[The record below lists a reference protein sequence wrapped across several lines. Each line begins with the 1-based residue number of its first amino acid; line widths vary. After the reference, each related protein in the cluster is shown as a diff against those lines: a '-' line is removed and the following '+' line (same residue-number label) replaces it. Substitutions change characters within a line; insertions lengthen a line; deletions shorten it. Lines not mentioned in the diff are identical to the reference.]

1 MGYLYTIL
9 VIRKRTLS
17 NCAKK
22 FLKKSKQTEIMPPK
36 KRTSYTDSDDFPQFV
51 KMDSHEDFL
60 IECTNYTKNGGT
72 DSLEELKN
80 KRRKYQNL
88 GHARKTRQ
96 KRATIRQNLEEDLVI
111 LEEMKGMVV
120 EKQIFLETE
129 IDSEEEWIEGAE
141 TAIRKRHLEL
151 TNSLPSAQPVDIG
164 TVMKEIES
172 VSAAHK
178 QCQSSN
184 MVRVVL
190 EKREDVV

>member
-1 MGYLYTIL
+1 
-9 VIRKRTLS
+9 
-17 NCAKK
+17 
-22 FLKKSKQTEIMPPK
+22 MPPK
-36 KRTSYTDSDDFPQFV
+36 KRISYTESPDFPQFV
-51 KMDSHEDFL
+51 KVDSYENFL
-60 IECTNYTKNGGT
+60 TECANYIKGGGVY
-72 DSLEELKN
+72 SLEQLKN

-96 KRATIRQNLEEDLVI
+96 KRATIRKNLEEDLVI

-120 EKQIFLETE
+120 EKQIFLGTE
-129 IDSEEEWIEGAE
+129 IDSEEEWVEGAE

-172 VSAAHK
+172 ASASAAHK

-184 MVRVVL
+184 MVKVVL
-190 EKREDVV
+190 EKREDGV